1 MSYRKA
7 IIDGGRIVT
16 RAHIKV
22 PKGNVRRGVTRLNVK
37 PIFSKHI
44 TFGSNG
50 ATSEKSTDESFVVDI
65 RGVRRAIIVGA
76 ITSKKQRASRKA
88 RISKGGQI
96 QNRTLAVHIKASNKR
111 SYSKLLLDAQQR
123 KSDDQQNMHH
133 FSELIG

>member
-16 RAHIKV
+16 IAPIEKDRIV
-22 PKGNVRRGVTRLNVK
+22 NVRRGVTNPKVK
-37 PIFSKHI
+37 PRCSKHI

-50 ATSEKSTDESFVVDI
+50 ATFAKSTDESIVVDI

-76 ITSKKQRASRKA
+76 TTSKKQRASRKA
-88 RISKGGQI
+88 RISKGGII
-96 QNRTLAVHIKASNKR
+96 QNRTAVHIKASNKR